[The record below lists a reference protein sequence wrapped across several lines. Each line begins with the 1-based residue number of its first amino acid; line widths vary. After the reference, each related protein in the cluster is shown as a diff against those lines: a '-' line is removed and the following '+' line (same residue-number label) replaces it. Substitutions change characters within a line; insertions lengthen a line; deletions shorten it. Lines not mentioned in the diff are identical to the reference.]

1 MFRFAGGK
9 VVEMWSAWDSLVRY
23 RDGGVL
29 RWIAVGSFLS
39 GVVVTSVVL
48 GFVHCTFVR
57 E

>member
-9 VVEMWSAWDSLVRY
+9 VVEMWSAWDNPVRY
-23 RDGGVL
+23 RDRGVL

-39 GVVVTSVVL
+39 GVVVTSVAL